1 MKKWI
6 EKDGKHVLV
15 VGIYENE
22 VEILELKGNE
32 DNGGYKYLY
41 FTYSSLTSCLSIDD
55 TDFFDS
61 LEDAK
66 KILEGIVV
74 ERLKDSIAHQQ
85 NIIDMLEE

>member
-6 EKDGKHVLV
+6 EKDGNHVLV

-22 VEILELKGNE
+22 IEILELKGNE

-55 TDFFDS
+55 TDFFDN

-66 KILEGIVV
+66 KSLEGIVV
-74 ERLKDSIAHQQ
+74 EHLKDAIAHQQ
-85 NIIDMLEE
+85 NIVDMLEA